1 MRKIS
6 RLVMCVALAVILAGA
21 VSAYAAD
28 GSTDITLTVS
38 DGSDYTIVIPSE
50 KAEEATSPQTGDD
63 SNVSLWS
70 ALLFVSCGAVSAT
83 TIASK
88 KRKVQQITEQ
98 IDIRAAI
105 KISDN

>member
-50 KAEEATSPQTGDD
+50 KTEEATPPQTGDD
-63 SNVSLWS
+63 SNVSLWL
-70 ALLFVSCGAVSAT
+70 ALLLASGGATAAT
-83 TIASK
+83 AFGRK
-88 KRKVQQITEQ
+88 KR
-98 IDIRAAI
+98 RAE
-105 KISDN
+105 

>member
-6 RLVMCVALAVILAGA
+6 RLVICVALTVILAGA

-50 KAEEATSPQTGDD
+50 KTEEAMPPQTGDN
-63 SNVSLWS
+63 SNIFLWL
-70 ALLFVSCGAVSAT
+70 ALLFVSGGAVMAT
-83 TIASK
+83 TIVGRK
-88 KRKVQQITEQ
+88 KR
-98 IDIRAAI
+98 RAE
-105 KISDN
+105 

>member
-6 RLVMCVALAVILAGA
+6 RLVICVALAVILAGA

-50 KAEEATSPQTGDD
+50 KTEEATPSQTGDD
-63 SNVSLWS
+63 SNVSLWL
-70 ALLFVSCGAVSAT
+70 ALLLASGGATAATAFVR
-83 TIASK
+83 K
-88 KRKVQQITEQ
+88 KR
-98 IDIRAAI
+98 RAE
-105 KISDN
+105 

>member
-6 RLVMCVALAVILAGA
+6 RLVICVALAVILAGA

-50 KAEEATSPQTGDD
+50 KTEEATPPQTGDD
-63 SNVSLWS
+63 SNVSLWL
-70 ALLFVSCGAVSAT
+70 ALLFVSGGAVMAT
-83 TIASK
+83 TIVGRK
-88 KRKVQQITEQ
+88 KR
-98 IDIRAAI
+98 RAE
-105 KISDN
+105 